1 MIMKDTTAVEFL
13 AKSLKDFPHIKH
25 SFRFKELVEQAKEM
39 EKKQIENAYKV
50 EYGGEKH
57 MVVNILEDGSP
68 VLVPMSVINEEC
80 FAVDL
85 EEIVAS

>member
-25 SFRFKELVEQAKEM
+25 SFRFRELVEQAKAM